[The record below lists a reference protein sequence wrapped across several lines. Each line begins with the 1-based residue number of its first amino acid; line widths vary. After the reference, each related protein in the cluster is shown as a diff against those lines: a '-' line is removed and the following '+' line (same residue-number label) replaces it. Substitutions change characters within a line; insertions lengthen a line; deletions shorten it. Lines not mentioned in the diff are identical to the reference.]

1 LKNASTFFIF
11 LKIFFRKVRKA
22 LFYAGFSDKIFLK
35 KLFLG
40 CLKWKN
46 NGFLFVGAKK
56 ESVAKDTTLSEM
68 TE

>member
-1 LKNASTFFIF
+1 MTPE
-11 LKIFFRKVRKA
+11 KA
-22 LFYAGFSDKIFLK
+22 LFYAGFSDKFFLK

-46 NGFLFVGAKK
+46 DGFLFVEAKK